1 MGFRV
6 IVEPQEKAWWL
17 SRCRVESE
25 GSEDAAGLDTV
36 KK

>member
-6 IVEPQEKAWWL
+6 ILEPLEKAWWL
-17 SRCRVESE
+17 PGCGVESE

-36 KK
+36 KE